1 MRYPRACLHQCCRF
15 RGLSVARAVPGR
27 RVVAVVELETVE
39 MSVADVTEK
48 ALMIIGLAAVITT
61 IGLSVLA
68 LTAWLML

>member
-1 MRYPRACLHQCCRF
+1 
-15 RGLSVARAVPGR
+15 
-27 RVVAVVELETVE
+27 